1 MITECFYGFRSFR
14 SDLVYCDYK
23 QRMWGSWSET
33 PNFLAC
39 AFVDF
44 MLPRLYLPA
53 SLSAQLRFRLGVRAP
68 YSTSHPPPFS
78 SQAGSSNT
86 AKPSLSEPS
95 TTNNAQSISA
105 HTHRLQT
112 DTPEPRK
119 SITFTCTA
127 PGCSTRSSHTFT
139 TRAYE
144 KGVVLV
150 QCPGCKVRW
159 VFISSLEFEECS

>member
-1 MITECFYGFRSFR
+1 MR
-14 SDLVYCDYK
+14 
-23 QRMWGSWSET
+23 
-33 PNFLAC
+33 FLIRNPEPFNVC
-39 AFVDF
+39 LRRVDF
-44 MLPRLYLPA
+44 MLSRLYLPA
-53 SLSAQLRFRLGVRAP
+53 SLSAQLRFRLGVRAS
-68 YSTSHPPPFS
+68 YSTSHPPPPS

-86 AKPSLSEPS
+86 ANPSLSEPS
-95 TTNNAQSISA
+95 TTNNARSIPV

-150 QCPGCKVRW
+150 QCPGCKVR
-159 VFISSLEFEECS
+159 